1 MKKSGLILILCLIGI
16 TANSQ
21 IVGGFEKR
29 KKERKNG
36 KYVTNGDRGKA
47 IYSHSRSHYRPFGWH
62 ASAGLTYL
70 IGNNT
75 TENTFYDFKPAS
87 ALPGYYLEGGLA
99 HLFKQYHKVF
109 HYIDYG
115 LGIKHY
121 SGAEKYTNTLDE
133 TFRGNFNFG
142 SAFGRF
148 GIHSVWQLSE
158 WNWIDQSI
166 GANIDYRIYGGKID
180 TDYPVYVPNREFQ
193 EKLVAQFHYSI
204 GWGYKPRE
212 GLYFIPTIQTPILT
226 AVNWRNFNPGTRWF
240 STKYQ
245 PIIFM
250 VKMGVL
256 FPKKG
261 CPKVFSKDA
270 NRQSEQY
277 QNR

>member
-1 MKKSGLILILCLIGI
+1 MKKYWLLSITFLISISLQ
-16 TANSQ
+16 SQ
-21 IVGGFEKR
+21 IKEGFEKR
-29 KKERKNG
+29 NKQRKNG
-36 KYVTNGDRGKA
+36 KYVTQGDRGKA

-62 ASAGLTYL
+62 ANVGLTYL
-70 IGNNT
+70 VGNNSNN
-75 TENTFYDFKPAS
+75 EVFDISPSFS
-87 ALPGYYLEGGLA
+87 IPGYYLEGGLA
-99 HLFKQYHKVF
+99 HLFRRYHKVF

-121 SGAEKYTNTLDE
+121 SGAEKYTDSLGE
-133 TFRGNFNFG
+133 SIRGNFNFG
-142 SAFGRF
+142 SIFGRF

-166 GANIDYRIYGGKID
+166 GFNIDYRIYGGKID
-180 TDYPVYVPNREFQ
+180 ENYASPATQDFQ
-193 EKLVAQFHYSI
+193 ERLVGQLHYSI

-212 GLYFIPTIQTPILT
+212 GLYFIPTLQTPILT
-226 AVNWRNFNPGTRWF
+226 ALTFRDFNPGTHWF

-250 VKMGVL
+250 LKMGVL
-256 FPKKG
+256 LPKKG

-270 NRQSEQY
+270 KRQSEQY

>member
-1 MKKSGLILILCLIGI
+1 MIMKKYLILSIVLILSSSLQ
-16 TANSQ
+16 SQ
-21 IVGGFEKR
+21 IIGDFEKR
-29 KKERKNG
+29 NKERKNG
-36 KYVTNGDRGKA
+36 KYITQGDRGKA

-62 ASAGLTYL
+62 ASAGITYM

-75 TENTFYDFKPAS
+75 DNQGLDVKTVPS
-87 ALPGYYLEGGLA
+87 IPGYYLEGGLA

-115 LGIKHY
+115 VGIKHY
-121 SGAEKYTNTLDE
+121 SGAERFVNAQEDVS
-133 TFRGNFNFG
+133 RGTFNFG

-148 GIHSVWQLSE
+148 GIHSVWQLSQ

-166 GANIDYRIYGGKID
+166 GVNIDYRVYGGKAD
-180 TDYPVYVPNREFQ
+180 PDYTSPLFADNQ
-193 EKLVAQFHYSI
+193 EKLVGQLHYAI

-212 GLYFIPTIQTPILT
+212 GLYFIPTLQTPILT
-226 AVNWRNFNPGTRWF
+226 ALSWRSINPGTHWF
-240 STKYQ
+240 SSKYQ
-245 PIIFM
+245 PIIFTL
-250 VKMGVL
+250 KIGVL

-270 NRQSEQY
+270 KRQSEQY

>member
-1 MKKSGLILILCLIGI
+1 MKQVALFTVLVLISFSLNG
-16 TANSQ
+16 Q
-21 IVGGFEKR
+21 IVGDFEKR
-29 KKERKNG
+29 QRERKNG
-36 KYVTNGDRGKA
+36 KYVTRGDRGKA

-62 ASAGLTYL
+62 ASAGITYL
-70 IGNNT
+70 IGNNS
-75 TENTFYDFKPAS
+75 ENDIFDVKPVP

-115 LGIKHY
+115 LGLKHY
-121 SGAEKYTNTLDE
+121 SGAEKMTDVMGE
-133 TFRGNFNFG
+133 SFRGNFNFG
-142 SAFGRF
+142 SVFGRF

-166 GANIDYRIYGGKID
+166 GVNLDYRIYGGAID
-180 TDYPVYVPNREFQ
+180 EDYPSVIGQDFQ
-193 EKLVAQFHYSI
+193 EKLVTQLHYSI

-212 GLYFIPTIQTPILT
+212 GLYFIPTISTPILT
-226 AVNWRNFNPGTRWF
+226 AVDWRNFNPGTRWF

-245 PIIFM
+245 PLIFTL
-250 VKMGVL
+250 KMGVL

-261 CPKVFSKDA
+261 CPKVFGKDA
-270 NRQSEQY
+270 QRQSEQY

>member
-1 MKKSGLILILCLIGI
+1 MKIRILFILLLSTIV
-16 TANSQ
+16 ANGQ
-21 IVGGFEKR
+21 IKDGFEKR
-29 KKERKNG
+29 NKQRKNG
-36 KYVTNGDRGKA
+36 KYVSQGDRGKA

-62 ASAGLTYL
+62 AAAGVTYML
-70 IGNNT
+70 GNNT
-75 TENTFYDFKPAS
+75 NSENFDIKPS
-87 ALPGYYLEGGLA
+87 PSIPGYYLEGGLA

-121 SGAEKYTNTLDE
+121 SGAEKYTDSIGE
-133 TFRGNFNFG
+133 TSKGTFNFG
-142 SAFGRF
+142 SAFARF

-166 GANIDYRIYGGKID
+166 GFNVDYRIYGGKND
-180 TDYPVYVPNREFQ
+180 PDYTSPLAPDNQ
-193 EKLVAQFHYSI
+193 EKLVGQLHYSI

-226 AVNWRNFNPGTRWF
+226 ALSWRSANPGTHWF
-240 STKYQ
+240 SSKYQ
-245 PIIFM
+245 PIIFTL
-250 VKMGVL
+250 KMGVL
-256 FPKKG
+256 LPKKG

-270 NRQSEQY
+270 QRQSDSY

>member
-1 MKKSGLILILCLIGI
+1 MKNRWILIALLMV
-16 TANSQ
+16 TNAVSSQ
-21 IVGGFEKR
+21 IKGDFEKR
-29 KKERKNG
+29 QKDRKNG
-36 KYVTNGDRGKA
+36 KYVTQGDRGKA

-62 ASAGLTYL
+62 ASAGITYMF
-70 IGNNT
+70 GNNSN
-75 TENTFYDFKPAS
+75 TELFEVKPAFTI
-87 ALPGYYLEGGLA
+87 PGYYLEGGFA
-99 HLFKQYHKVF
+99 HLFKQFHKVF

-115 LGIKHY
+115 VGIKHY
-121 SGAEKYTNTLDE
+121 AGSEIFTDVLGESI
-133 TFRGNFNFG
+133 RGNFNFG

-166 GANIDYRIYGGKID
+166 GANVDYRIYGGKID
-180 TDYPVYVPNREFQ
+180 SNYPVISTQDFQ
-193 EKLVAQFHYSI
+193 EKLVGQIHYSI

-212 GLYFIPTIQTPILT
+212 GLYFIPTLQTPILT

-245 PIIFM
+245 PVIFM

-270 NRQSEQY
+270 QRQSDAY